1 MKYQNTY
8 NFKQS
13 AQRFTIRKLNIGLAS
28 VMFGALFYFGAT
40 EEIQAAEVLET
51 STLISSQIEEGNLPK
66 KSLGLQNE
74 MEHNMKDNVHTN
86 EVSVEQ
92 KVPTPNLI
100 SQSESATSIR
110 LNDNIGQQSG
120 TVSTQVI
127 DTIAPN
133 PPGVSH
139 LEIGKNIIRGT
150 GNQYRNMIV
159 AWFPDGQMMWT
170 KVGKNRTWMIG
181 VPYETQMKLNVGD
194 VVQVY
199 EYNAANQR
207 SEVAYVNVVEVQSP
221 EIPKPVISAPASE
234 VKMPQ
239 EEISTSVSETV
250 APENTT
256 EGVDGALVVDAPTE
270 SSEPVPEVK
279 ESQVKAPTTAD
290 APELAEKQKGEAL
303 AAASMVEA
311 LPESNKTVQDLP
323 SKVDLLQED
332 EFVATPQ
339 LTSLKDL
346 SEAKQILPSS
356 ETSVEMNDVV
366 DVPILPEVT
375 LEEAS
380 PQDVM
385 TRHLPSL
392 LFGRMSEEEI
402 SNDISILNTSDLS
415 ITPMIEGID
424 LNWSS
429 HLAME
434 EGLSLSRNIHSVV
447 EGNESHSAMTKDV
460 QLKPF
465 VLKKERQQGNHGNT
479 NMRDDA
485 QTYYV
490 HARMLPETGNNN
502 ESFGLALGCI
512 LLSVPLLKNLF
523 KRYEGHQNK

>member
-51 STLISSQIEEGNLPK
+51 STLIPSQIEEGNLPK

-100 SQSESATSIR
+100 SQSESATSMR

-199 EYNAANQR
+199 EYDAANQR

-221 EIPKPVISAPASE
+221 ETPKPVISAPTSE

-270 SSEPVPEVK
+270 S
-279 ESQVKAPTTAD
+279 
-290 APELAEKQKGEAL
+290 
-303 AAASMVEA
+303 
-311 LPESNKTVQDLP
+311 NKTVQDLP

-332 EFVATPQ
+332 EFVETPQ

-346 SEAKQILPSS
+346 SEAVQILPSS
-356 ETSVEMNDVV
+356 ETSVETNDVV

-429 HLAME
+429 HLVME

-447 EGNESHSAMTKDV
+447 EGNESHSVMTKDV

-512 LLSVPLLKNLF
+512 LLSVPLLKSLF

>member
-28 VMFGALFYFGAT
+28 VVFGALFYFGAT

-51 STLISSQIEEGNLPK
+51 STLIPSQIEEGNPPK

-92 KVPTPNLI
+92 KVPTHNLI
-100 SQSESATSIR
+100 SQSESATSMR
-110 LNDNIGQQSG
+110 LNDSIGQQSG

-221 EIPKPVISAPASE
+221 ETPKPVISAPASE

-250 APENTT
+250 SPENTT
-256 EGVDGALVVDAPTE
+256 EGVDGSLVVDTPTE
-270 SSEPVPEVK
+270 LNEPIPEVK

-290 APELAEKQKGEAL
+290 APELAEKQKGEEL
-303 AAASMVEA
+303 AAASMIEA

-332 EFVATPQ
+332 EFVETPQ
-339 LTSLKDL
+339 LTPLKDL
-346 SEAKQILPSS
+346 SEAEQIFPSS
-356 ETSVEMNDVV
+356 ETSVETNDVE

-385 TRHLPSL
+385 TRHLSSL

-402 SNDISILNTSDLS
+402 SNDKSILNTSDLS
-415 ITPMIEGID
+415 ITPMIGGID

-429 HLAME
+429 HLTME
-434 EGLSLSRNIHSVV
+434 EGLSLSRNTHSVV
-447 EGNESHSAMTKDV
+447 EGNESHSAMTKDLP
-460 QLKPF
+460 LKPF
-465 VLKKERQQGNHGNT
+465 VLKKERQQGKHGHT
-479 NMRDDA
+479 KMREDA

-490 HARMLPETGNNN
+490 RARMLPETGNNN

-512 LLSVPLLKNLF
+512 LLSVPLLKSLF

>member
-28 VMFGALFYFGAT
+28 VVFGALFYFGAT

-51 STLISSQIEEGNLPK
+51 STLIPSQIEEGNPPK

-92 KVPTPNLI
+92 KVPTHNLI
-100 SQSESATSIR
+100 SQSESATSMK
-110 LNDNIGQQSG
+110 LNDSIGQQSG

-221 EIPKPVISAPASE
+221 ETPKPVISEPVSE

-250 APENTT
+250 SPENTT
-256 EGVDGALVVDAPTE
+256 EGVDGSLVVDTPTE
-270 SSEPVPEVK
+270 LNEPVPEVK
-279 ESQVKAPTTAD
+279 EAQVKVPTTAD
-290 APELAEKQKGEAL
+290 APELSEKQKGEEL
-303 AAASMVEA
+303 AAASMIEA

-332 EFVATPQ
+332 EFVETPQ

-346 SEAKQILPSS
+346 SEAEQILPSS
-356 ETSVEMNDVV
+356 ETTNVV

-447 EGNESHSAMTKDV
+447 EGNESHSVMTKDV
-460 QLKPF
+460 PLKPF
-465 VLKKERQQGNHGNT
+465 VLKKERQQGNHGHT
-479 NMRDDA
+479 KMREDA

-490 HARMLPETGNNN
+490 RARMLPETGNNN

-512 LLSVPLLKNLF
+512 LLSVPLLKSLF